1 MDTWQ
6 AAQSWILFT
15 GVVGSLGAYY
25 YYSQHGTG
33 SAAKTRLE
41 RRALAADSRG
51 RKQSIERV
59 DRDTKGHPKKAA
71 DGKDQGKKR
80 KVAKPEG
87 PVQTQSTPEIVVQ
100 QEGREEKE
108 DMSNKKFAEQMAKA
122 RKGAAISGPKG
133 KENRVKTVKQRS
145 AMDPPMLSSGSSQA
159 GLDADDDMSPVA
171 SPALPAGDV
180 SDMLEPTAKG
190 PSVLRLTVSA
200 QPAKPKVVRQSKEED
215 VETKKQR
222 QNRMKKEQQR
232 AERVEEEKSRK
243 ALEEKQR
250 RAAREAR
257 GEPAKNGIPL
267 PKPPANNAWTEPKPN
282 KSEATPAVNGNGPT
296 NGPLLDT
303 FDAESTASSNGGP
316 EPSTAATST
325 TEAEANDRDHEKLS
339 EEDQVAMAVKQ
350 SEDESGW
357 TTAAPKKKKQEK
369 KKPAAAEASGN
380 STAVEPT
387 AVAKKAAPAVSKST
401 VNGGAPSGFL
411 ALNDHGDASDPA
423 SWDP

>member
-25 YYSQHGTG
+25 YYSQRGTG
-33 SAAKTRLE
+33 SAAKPRLE
-41 RRALAADSRG
+41 RRAIAADSRG
-51 RKQSIERV
+51 RKQSFERV
-59 DRDTKGHPKKAA
+59 DRDTKGNSKKTA
-71 DGKDQGKKR
+71 DGKNQGKKR
-80 KVAKPEG
+80 KVAKPE
-87 PVQTQSTPEIVVQ
+87 PVQSQPAPEIIVQ
-100 QEGREEKE
+100 QDGREEKE
-108 DMSNKKFAEQMAKA
+108 DMSNKKFAEQMSKA
-122 RKGAAISGPKG
+122 RKGADFSGPKG
-133 KENRVKTVKQRS
+133 KENRIKTVKQRS
-145 AMDPPMLSSGSSQA
+145 AMDAPVLSSGSSQA
-159 GLDADDDMSPVA
+159 GVDADDDMSPAA
-171 SPALPAGDV
+171 SPALPAGDA

-190 PSVLRLTVSA
+190 TSVLRLTAPS
-200 QPAKPKVVRQSKEED
+200 QPAKPKVVRQSKEEE

-232 AERVEEEKSRK
+232 AERGEDEKARK

-257 GEPAKNGIPL
+257 GEPAKNGIPVS
-267 PKPPANNAWTEPKPN
+267 KPPTNNAWTGPKPTT
-282 KSEATPAVNGNGPT
+282 SEATPAVNGNGPT

-325 TEAEANDRDHEKLS
+325 TEAEANDRDHDKLS

-369 KKPAAAEASGN
+369 KKPAAAAEASGN
-380 STAVEPT
+380 STPVEAT
-387 AVAKKAAPAVSKST
+387 AVAKKAAPAVSKPA
-401 VNGGAPSGFL
+401 VNGSVPSGFL
-411 ALNDHGDASDPA
+411 TLNDQGDASDPA

>member
-33 SAAKTRLE
+33 SAAKPRLE

-51 RKQSIERV
+51 GKQSVERV
-59 DRDTKGHPKKAA
+59 DRDTKGHTKKAA

-80 KVAKPEG
+80 KVAKPE
-87 PVQTQSTPEIVVQ
+87 PVQTQPTPEIVVQ
-100 QEGREEKE
+100 KDGREEKE
-108 DMSNKKFAEQMAKA
+108 DMSNRKFAEQMSKA
-122 RKGAAISGPKG
+122 RKGADFSGTKN
-133 KENRVKTVKQRS
+133 KENRIKTVKQRS
-145 AMDPPMLSSGSSQA
+145 AMDNPMLSSGSSQA
-159 GLDADDDMSPVA
+159 GVDADDDMSPA
-171 SPALPAGDV
+171 PSPALPAGDV

-190 PSVLRLTVSA
+190 PSVLRLTASA
-200 QPAKPKVVRQSKEED
+200 QPAKPKVARQPKEEEI
-215 VETKKQR
+215 ETKKQR
-222 QNRMKKEQQR
+222 QNKAKKEQQR
-232 AERVEEEKSRK
+232 AERGEDEKARK

-250 RAAREAR
+250 RTAREAR
-257 GEPAKNGIPL
+257 GEPAKNGVPVS
-267 PKPPANNAWTEPKPN
+267 KPPANNAWTEPKPN
-282 KSEATPAVNGNGPT
+282 KSEATPAVNSNGT
-296 NGPLLDT
+296 ASGPLLDT
-303 FDAESTASSNGGP
+303 FDAESSASSNGGP

-325 TEAEANDRDHEKLS
+325 TEAEANDRDHDKLS
-339 EEDQVAMAVKQ
+339 EEELVAIAVKQ

-380 STAVEPT
+380 STAAEPT
-387 AVAKKAAPAVSKST
+387 SVAKKAAPAVSKST